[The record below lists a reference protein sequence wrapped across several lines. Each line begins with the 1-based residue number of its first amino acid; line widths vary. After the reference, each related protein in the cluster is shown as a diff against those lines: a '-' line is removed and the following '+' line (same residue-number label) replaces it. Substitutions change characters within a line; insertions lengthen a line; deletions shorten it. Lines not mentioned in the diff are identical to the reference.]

1 MKRES
6 FNSRLGFI
14 LVNAG
19 CAIGI
24 GNVWKFPYLVGQN
37 GGGLFV
43 LIYLVFLALIGVP
56 ILSMELAIGRASHR
70 SVVQAYKKLE
80 PVNSKW
86 HIHGW
91 IANAGCMLL
100 MMYYTTVSG
109 WMLDYAVRFLTG
121 QFAHVTLKSV
131 DGVFAQL
138 LGNPVEMMAAM
149 MVTVIGGFLVCSF
162 GLQKGL
168 EKITKVM
175 MSCLLGLII
184 LLAIH
189 SITLKGGMAGLK
201 FYLMPSLK
209 NMTMAKGIRQVVL
222 AAMSQAFFTL
232 SVGIGA
238 MEIFGSYMSKDES
251 LLQESM
257 TIASLDTFVAI
268 VSGLI
273 IFPACFAFGVSPDQ
287 GPSLIF
293 VTLPKVFINM
303 PLGRIWGT
311 LFFVF
316 MTFASFSTVMA
327 VFENLIA
334 SAMDNFQWS
343 RKKATVIFA
352 IVILVLST
360 PCALGYNLLSDF
372 NIAGKN
378 ILDIEDFLV
387 SNILLPL
394 GSLIFLLFCVT
405 KYGWKAENFMTEAN
419 LGKGIKVKNWMIPY
433 FRYVLPILIIIVL
446 GQGLF

>member
-1 MKRES
+1 MKREN

-14 LVNAG
+14 LVSAG

-175 MSCLLGLII
+175 MSCLLGLIV

-209 NMTMAKGIRQVVL
+209 NITMAKGIRQVVL

-238 MEIFGSYMSKDES
+238 MEIFGSYMSKEES

-303 PLGRIWGT
+303 PLGRVWGT

>member
-14 LVNAG
+14 LVSAG

-80 PVNSKW
+80 PANSKW

-175 MSCLLGLII
+175 MSCLLGLIV

-189 SITLKGGMAGLK
+189 SIMLKGGMAGLK

-209 NMTMAKGIRQVVL
+209 NITMAKGIRQVVL

-238 MEIFGSYMSKDES
+238 MEIFGSYMSKEES

>member
-14 LVNAG
+14 LVSAG

-175 MSCLLGLII
+175 MSCLLGLIV

-238 MEIFGSYMSKDES
+238 MEIFGSYMSKEES

-303 PLGRIWGT
+303 PLGRVWGT

>member
-14 LVNAG
+14 LVSAG

-80 PVNSKW
+80 PANSKW

-138 LGNPVEMMAAM
+138 LGNPIEMMAAM

-175 MSCLLGLII
+175 MSCLLGLIV

-209 NMTMAKGIRQVVL
+209 NITMAKGIRQIVL

-238 MEIFGSYMSKDES
+238 MEIFGSYMSKEES

-303 PLGRIWGT
+303 PLGRVWGT

>member
-14 LVNAG
+14 LVSAG

-303 PLGRIWGT
+303 PLGRVWGT

>member
-14 LVNAG
+14 LVSAG

-80 PVNSKW
+80 PANSKW

-121 QFAHVTLKSV
+121 QFATVTLKSV

-175 MSCLLGLII
+175 MSCLLGLIV

-238 MEIFGSYMSKDES
+238 MEIFGSYMSKEES

-303 PLGRIWGT
+303 PLGRVWGT

>member
-14 LVNAG
+14 LVSAG

-56 ILSMELAIGRASHR
+56 ILSMELAIGRASR
-70 SVVQAYKKLE
+70 KSVVQAYKKLE
-80 PVNSKW
+80 PAKSQW
-86 HIHGW
+86 HLHGW
-91 IANAGCMLL
+91 IANIGCILL

-109 WMLDYAVRFLTG
+109 WMLDYAFRFLTG
-121 QFAHVTLKSV
+121 QFRRVTLMSA

-138 LGNPVEMMAAM
+138 LSNPAEMMVAM
-149 MVTVIGGFLVCSF
+149 IVTVIGGFIVCSF

-175 MSCLLGLII
+175 MSCLLGLIV

-189 SITLKGGMAGLK
+189 SLFLKGGMAGLK
-201 FYLMPSLK
+201 FYLMPSFK
-209 NMTMAKGIRQVVL
+209 NMMMTGGLRRVVL
-222 AAMSQAFFTL
+222 SAMSQAFFTL

-238 MEIFGSYMSKDES
+238 MEIFGSYMSKEES
-251 LLQESM
+251 LLQESI

-273 IFPACFAFGVSPDQ
+273 IFPACFAFGVAPDQ

-293 VTLPKVFINM
+293 VTLPKVFISM
-303 PLGRIWGT
+303 PLGRLWGT

-334 SAMDNFQWS
+334 SAMDNFHWS
-343 RKKATVIFA
+343 RKKATIIFA

-360 PCALGYNLLSDF
+360 PCTLGYNLLS
-372 NIAGKN
+372 NITVANKN
-378 ILDIEDFLV
+378 ILEIEDFIV

-394 GSLIFLLFCVT
+394 GSLVFLLFCVT
-405 KYGWKAENFMTEAN
+405 KYGWKAENYMAEAN
-419 LGKGIKVKNWMIPY
+419 LGKGIKVKSWMIPY

-446 GQGLF
+446 VQGLF

>member
-14 LVNAG
+14 LVSAG

-80 PVNSKW
+80 PANSKW

-175 MSCLLGLII
+175 MSYLLGLIV

-209 NMTMAKGIRQVVL
+209 NITMAKGIRQVVL

-238 MEIFGSYMSKDES
+238 MEIFGSYMSKEES

-303 PLGRIWGT
+303 PLGRVWGT

-360 PCALGYNLLSDF
+360 PCALGYNLLSGF

>member
-14 LVNAG
+14 LVSAG

-121 QFAHVTLKSV
+121 QFAHMTLKSV

>member
-14 LVNAG
+14 LVSAG

>member
-14 LVNAG
+14 LVSAG

-80 PVNSKW
+80 PANSKW

-175 MSCLLGLII
+175 MSCLLGLIV

-209 NMTMAKGIRQVVL
+209 NITMAKGIRQVVL

-238 MEIFGSYMSKDES
+238 MEIFGSYMSKEES

-303 PLGRIWGT
+303 PLGRVCGT

>member
-14 LVNAG
+14 LVSAG

-80 PVNSKW
+80 PANSKW

-175 MSCLLGLII
+175 MSCLLGLIV

-209 NMTMAKGIRQVVL
+209 NITMAKGIRQVVL

>member
-14 LVNAG
+14 LVSAG

-70 SVVQAYKKLE
+70 SDVQAYKKLE
-80 PVNSKW
+80 PANSKW

-175 MSCLLGLII
+175 MSCLLGLIV

-209 NMTMAKGIRQVVL
+209 NITMAKGIRQVVL

-238 MEIFGSYMSKDES
+238 MEIFGSYMSKEES

-257 TIASLDTFVAI
+257 TIASLDTVVAI

-303 PLGRIWGT
+303 PLGRVWGT

>member
-14 LVNAG
+14 LVSAG

-80 PVNSKW
+80 PANSKW

-175 MSCLLGLII
+175 MSCLLGLIV

-209 NMTMAKGIRQVVL
+209 NITMAKGIRQVVL

-238 MEIFGSYMSKDES
+238 MEIFGSYMSKEES

-303 PLGRIWGT
+303 PLGRVWGT

-343 RKKATVIFA
+343 RKKATVIFT

>member
-14 LVNAG
+14 LVSAG

-80 PVNSKW
+80 PANSKW

-175 MSCLLGLII
+175 MSCLLGLIV

-189 SITLKGGMAGLK
+189 SIMLKGGMAGLK

-209 NMTMAKGIRQVVL
+209 NITMAKGIRQVVL

-238 MEIFGSYMSKDES
+238 MEIFGSYMSKEES

-303 PLGRIWGT
+303 PLGRVWGT

>member
-14 LVNAG
+14 LVSAG

-80 PVNSKW
+80 PANSKW

-209 NMTMAKGIRQVVL
+209 NITMAKGIRQVVL

-238 MEIFGSYMSKDES
+238 MEIFGSYMSKEES

-303 PLGRIWGT
+303 PLGRVWGT

>member
-14 LVNAG
+14 LVSAG

-80 PVNSKW
+80 PANSKW

-138 LGNPVEMMAAM
+138 LSNPVEMMAAM

-175 MSCLLGLII
+175 MSCLLGLIV

-238 MEIFGSYMSKDES
+238 MEIFGSYMSKEES

-303 PLGRIWGT
+303 PLGRVWGT

>member
-14 LVNAG
+14 LVSAG

-80 PVNSKW
+80 PANSKW

-175 MSCLLGLII
+175 MSCLLGLIV

>member
-14 LVNAG
+14 LVSAG

-56 ILSMELAIGRASHR
+56 ILSMELAIGRASR
-70 SVVQAYKKLE
+70 KSVVQAYKKLE
-80 PVNSKW
+80 PAKSQW
-86 HIHGW
+86 HLHGW
-91 IANAGCMLL
+91 IANIGCILL

-109 WMLDYAVRFLTG
+109 WMLDYAFRFLTG
-121 QFAHVTLKSV
+121 QFKHVTLMSA

-138 LGNPVEMMAAM
+138 LSNPAEMMVAM
-149 MVTVIGGFLVCSF
+149 IVTVIGGFIVCSF

-175 MSCLLGLII
+175 MSCLLGLIV

-189 SITLKGGMAGLK
+189 SLFLKGGMAGLK
-201 FYLMPSLK
+201 FYLMPSFK
-209 NMTMAKGIRQVVL
+209 NMMMTGGLRRVVL
-222 AAMSQAFFTL
+222 SAMSQAFFTL

-238 MEIFGSYMSKDES
+238 MEIFGSYMSKEES
-251 LLQESM
+251 LLQESI

-273 IFPACFAFGVSPDQ
+273 IFPACFAFGVAPDQ

-293 VTLPKVFINM
+293 VTLPKVFISM
-303 PLGRIWGT
+303 PLGRLWGT

-334 SAMDNFQWS
+334 SAMDNFHWS
-343 RKKATVIFA
+343 RKKTTIIFA

-360 PCALGYNLLSDF
+360 PCTLGYNLLS
-372 NIAGKN
+372 NITVANKN
-378 ILDIEDFLV
+378 ILEIEDFIV

-394 GSLIFLLFCVT
+394 GSLVFLLFCVT
-405 KYGWKAENFMTEAN
+405 KYGWKAENYMAEAN
-419 LGKGIKVKNWMIPY
+419 LGKGIKVKSWMIPY

-446 GQGLF
+446 VQGLF

>member
-14 LVNAG
+14 LVSAG

-80 PVNSKW
+80 PANSKW

-175 MSCLLGLII
+175 MSCLLGLIV

-189 SITLKGGMAGLK
+189 SITLKDGMAGLK

-209 NMTMAKGIRQVVL
+209 NITMAKGIRQVVL

-238 MEIFGSYMSKDES
+238 MEIFGSYMSKEES

-303 PLGRIWGT
+303 PLGRVWGT

-360 PCALGYNLLSDF
+360 PCALGYNLLSGF

>member
-14 LVNAG
+14 LVSAG

-80 PVNSKW
+80 PANSKW

-175 MSCLLGLII
+175 MSCLLGLIV

-209 NMTMAKGIRQVVL
+209 NITMAKGIRQVVL

-238 MEIFGSYMSKDES
+238 MEIFGSYMSKEES

-303 PLGRIWGT
+303 PLGRVWGT

-419 LGKGIKVKNWMIPY
+419 LGKGIKVNNWMIPY

>member
-14 LVNAG
+14 LVSAG

-80 PVNSKW
+80 PANSKW

-175 MSCLLGLII
+175 MSCLLGLIV

-209 NMTMAKGIRQVVL
+209 NITMAKGIRQVVL

-238 MEIFGSYMSKDES
+238 MEIFGSYMSKEES

-303 PLGRIWGT
+303 PLGRVWGT

>member
-14 LVNAG
+14 LVSAG

-80 PVNSKW
+80 PANSKW

-149 MVTVIGGFLVCSF
+149 MVTVIGGFLVFSF

-175 MSCLLGLII
+175 MSCLLGLIV

-209 NMTMAKGIRQVVL
+209 NITMAKGIRQVVL

-238 MEIFGSYMSKDES
+238 MEIFGSYMSKEES

-303 PLGRIWGT
+303 PLGRVWGT

>member
-14 LVNAG
+14 LVSAG

-80 PVNSKW
+80 PANSKW

-175 MSCLLGLII
+175 MSCLLGLIV

-189 SITLKGGMAGLK
+189 SIMLKGGMAGLK

-238 MEIFGSYMSKDES
+238 MEIFGSYMSKEES

-303 PLGRIWGT
+303 PLGRVWGT

>member
-14 LVNAG
+14 LVSAG

-80 PVNSKW
+80 PANSKW

-175 MSCLLGLII
+175 MSCLLGLIV

-209 NMTMAKGIRQVVL
+209 NITMAKGIRQVVL

-238 MEIFGSYMSKDES
+238 MEIFGSYMSKEES

>member
-14 LVNAG
+14 LVSAG

-80 PVNSKW
+80 PANSKW

-209 NMTMAKGIRQVVL
+209 NITMAKGIRQVVL

-303 PLGRIWGT
+303 PLGRVWGT

>member
-14 LVNAG
+14 LVSAG

-80 PVNSKW
+80 PANSKW

-175 MSCLLGLII
+175 MSCLLGLIV

-238 MEIFGSYMSKDES
+238 MEIFGSYMSKEES

-303 PLGRIWGT
+303 PLGRVWGT

-360 PCALGYNLLSDF
+360 PCALGYSLLSGF

>member
-14 LVNAG
+14 LVSAG

-80 PVNSKW
+80 PANSKW

-238 MEIFGSYMSKDES
+238 MEIFGSYMSKEES

-303 PLGRIWGT
+303 PLGRVWGT

>member
-14 LVNAG
+14 LVSAG

-80 PVNSKW
+80 PANSKW

-175 MSCLLGLII
+175 MSCLLGLIV

-209 NMTMAKGIRQVVL
+209 NITMAKGIRQVVL

-238 MEIFGSYMSKDES
+238 MEIFGSYMSKEES

-303 PLGRIWGT
+303 PLGRVWGT

-360 PCALGYNLLSDF
+360 PCALSYNLLSDF

>member
-14 LVNAG
+14 LVSAG

-80 PVNSKW
+80 PANSKW

-175 MSCLLGLII
+175 MSCLLGLIV

-189 SITLKGGMAGLK
+189 SIMLKGGMAGLK

-209 NMTMAKGIRQVVL
+209 I
-222 AAMSQAFFTL
+222 
-232 SVGIGA
+232 
-238 MEIFGSYMSKDES
+238 
-251 LLQESM
+251 
-257 TIASLDTFVAI
+257 
-268 VSGLI
+268 
-273 IFPACFAFGVSPDQ
+273 
-287 GPSLIF
+287 
-293 VTLPKVFINM
+293 
-303 PLGRIWGT
+303 
-311 LFFVF
+311 
-316 MTFASFSTVMA
+316 
-327 VFENLIA
+327 
-334 SAMDNFQWS
+334 
-343 RKKATVIFA
+343 
-352 IVILVLST
+352 
-360 PCALGYNLLSDF
+360 
-372 NIAGKN
+372 
-378 ILDIEDFLV
+378 
-387 SNILLPL
+387 
-394 GSLIFLLFCVT
+394 
-405 KYGWKAENFMTEAN
+405 
-419 LGKGIKVKNWMIPY
+419 
-433 FRYVLPILIIIVL
+433 
-446 GQGLF
+446 

>member
-14 LVNAG
+14 LVSAG

-80 PVNSKW
+80 PANSKW

>member
-14 LVNAG
+14 LVSAG

-80 PVNSKW
+80 PANSKW

-175 MSCLLGLII
+175 MSCLLGLIV

-189 SITLKGGMAGLK
+189 SITLKDGMAGLK

-209 NMTMAKGIRQVVL
+209 NITMAKGIRQVVL

-238 MEIFGSYMSKDES
+238 MEIFGSYMSKEES

-303 PLGRIWGT
+303 PLGRVWGT

-360 PCALGYNLLSDF
+360 PCALGYNLLSGF

-419 LGKGIKVKNWMIPY
+419 LGKGIKVKHWMIPY

>member
-14 LVNAG
+14 LVSAG

-80 PVNSKW
+80 PANSKW

-138 LGNPVEMMAAM
+138 LGNPVEMMAGM

-175 MSCLLGLII
+175 MSCLLGLIV

-209 NMTMAKGIRQVVL
+209 NITMAKGMRQVVL

-238 MEIFGSYMSKDES
+238 MEIFGSYMSKEES

-303 PLGRIWGT
+303 PLGRVWGT

-343 RKKATVIFA
+343 RKKAIVIFA

-360 PCALGYNLLSDF
+360 PCALGYNLLSGF